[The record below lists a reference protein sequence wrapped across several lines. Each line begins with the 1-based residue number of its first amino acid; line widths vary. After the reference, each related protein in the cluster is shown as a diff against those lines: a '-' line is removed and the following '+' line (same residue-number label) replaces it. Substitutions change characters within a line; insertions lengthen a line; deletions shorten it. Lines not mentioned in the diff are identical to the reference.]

1 MKYNNV
7 LVGQS
12 GGPTCAINATLAG
25 VFSGCA
31 THDGF
36 GTVYGARHGI
46 QGLLDD
52 NIVDLSRRIT
62 KNGDLH
68 ILSCTPSAALGSC
81 RMKLRDYRKDDAQCR
96 RIFELFEKYRI
107 GYFFYIGGNDSMDT
121 VAKLSGY
128 AGEHGVPIRF
138 MGVPK
143 TIDND
148 LECTDHTPGYG
159 SAAKYVAV
167 TMQEIIRDCT
177 VHDVPSVTAVEIM
190 GRDAG
195 WLTAAAGLG
204 RLWNIPAPDLLY
216 LPELTFDMDRF
227 IAKVDDLLSRKKGV
241 VVALSEGIRF
251 EDGEYVGASGGEV
264 DSFGHKRLTGAA
276 RVLSQ
281 AVKERF
287 GCRTRAVELGIL
299 QRCSS
304 HVASRTDLEESFRI
318 GYEAVR
324 MALEGQTGRMAAFL
338 RNASGPYGVRIDSV
352 DVARVVNKA
361 KVIDARR
368 LNPSG
373 EGVADELLEYIK
385 PLIQGEVDLPRAEGM
400 PVHFE
405 I

>member
-1 MKYNNV
+1 
-7 LVGQS
+7 
-12 GGPTCAINATLAG
+12 
-25 VFSGCA
+25 
-31 THDGF
+31 
-36 GTVYGARHGI
+36 
-46 QGLLDD
+46 
-52 NIVDLSRRIT
+52 
-62 KNGDLH
+62 LH

-81 RMKLRDYRKDDAQCR
+81 RLKLGDYHKDDTQCR

-128 AGEHGVPIRF
+128 AGEHGIPVRF

-148 LECTDHTPGYG
+148 LVCTDHTPGYG

-177 VHDVPSVTAVEIM
+177 VHNVPSVTIVEIM

-195 WLTAAAGLG
+195 WLTAAAELG
-204 RLWNIPAPDLLY
+204 RLWGVPTPDLVY
-216 LPELTFDMDRF
+216 LPELIFDMDRF
-227 IAKVDDLLSRKKGV
+227 IAKVDELLSRKKGV
-241 VVALSEGIRF
+241 VIALSEGIRF

-276 RVLSQ
+276 RVLGN

-287 GCRTRAVELGIL
+287 GCRTRSVELGIL

-304 HVASRTDLEESFRI
+304 HVASRTDLDESFRI

-324 MALEGQTGRMAAFL
+324 MALEGQTGRMAAFV
-338 RNASGPYGVRIDSV
+338 RNQKGPYGVRIDSV
-352 DVARVVNKA
+352 DVTQVVNKA
-361 KVIDARR
+361 KAVDARY

-385 PLIQGEVDLPRAEGM
+385 PLIQGEVDLPRVEGM
-400 PVHFE
+400 PVHFQ